1 MNLTD
6 NIFDCNLFEKI
17 NDNTWLL
24 NTRRYDFEVK
34 KVPNGYYLETIDKP
48 NSNKIVDA
56 LNVYN
61 TDDMVKILCKRNLN
75 LLAEMF
81 G

>member
-6 NIFDCNLFEKI
+6 NIFECNLFEKI
-17 NDNTWLL
+17 NDDTWLL

-34 KVPNGYYLETIDKP
+34 KVHNGYYLKTIDKP
-48 NSNKIVDA
+48 NDNKVVDA
-56 LNVYN
+56 MNIN
-61 TDDMVKILCKRNLN
+61 DTDDMAKILCKRNLN